1 MKVEVSC
8 RGLERRC
15 SRRDLLIQAS
25 LGGLALDA
33 FSATGDS
40 AARTKGAEQ
49 PDHLAIVPAA
59 VTVTDFERSCLR
71 FRMDTTKKAPKT
83 VSRKLPMT
91 LNNVRMLLD
100 ARAVITHKASG
111 RVHDY
116 VLTASCK
123 SEQVWVKRDIW
134 HQPNA
139 DMCMLAG
146 PDEFLVYK
154 RWDKTDKGVMLF
166 PASLGVQP
174 ERQWDDP
181 KECFDRFSIN
191 LATRPGRPLEN
202 LDAILQSL
210 SADIPVVAQTE
221 YETSNHGVL
230 LEYPVK
236 VVNFSERERYYQVD
250 TGPILLPDFEREYRS
265 LLEGCR
271 LAYVAHNCPEWA
283 EFIVCVPTPLTDA
296 VKVHHY
302 SKSIRLEGTRNRLIA
317 VT

>member
-1 MKVEVSC
+1 MTARNSC
-8 RGLERRC
+8 KRSEKPC
-15 SRRDLLIQAS
+15 SRREMLIQAS
-25 LGGLALDA
+25 QGGAALGVLSAVVNAALPA
-33 FSATGDS
+33 Q
-40 AARTKGAEQ
+40 GAETSKR
-49 PDHLAIVPAA
+49 DAGAMTRAA
-59 VTVTDFERSCLR
+59 FTDFERSCLR
-71 FRMDTTKKAPKT
+71 FRIDTTKKAPKT

-91 LNNVRMLLD
+91 LNNVRFHLD

-111 RVHDY
+111 RVYDY

-123 SEQVWVKRDIW
+123 SEQVWVSRDVW

-146 PDEFLVYK
+146 RDEFLVYK
-154 RWDKTDKGVMLF
+154 RWDKADKGVMRY

-181 KECFDRFSIN
+181 KECFDQFQVH
-191 LATRPGRPLEN
+191 LATRPGRVLEGI
-202 LDAILQSL
+202 DAILAAL
-210 SADIPVVAQTE
+210 SSDAPVMAQTE
-221 YETSNHGVL
+221 YETPHHRVL

-250 TGPILLPDFEREYRS
+250 TGPVLLPDFDREYRS

-271 LAYVAHNCPEWA
+271 LAYVAHNCAEWA

-302 SKSIRLEGTRNRLIA
+302 SQSVRIDKTRNRMIA
-317 VT
+317 LL

>member
-1 MKVEVSC
+1 MKPEKPGKLS
-8 RGLERRC
+8 ERPC
-15 SRRDLLIQAS
+15 SRREMLIHAS
-25 LGGLALDA
+25 QGGVALGALPA
-33 FSATGDS
+33 VVH
-40 AARTKGAEQ
+40 AAVRAEGAEQ
-49 PDHLAIVPAA
+49 PDRRGAAPAS
-59 VTVTDFERSCLR
+59 VSITDFERSCLR
-71 FRMDTTKKAPKT
+71 FRVDTTKKPPKT

-116 VLTASCK
+116 VLSSSCK
-123 SEQVWVKRDIW
+123 SEQVWVARDIW

-146 PDEFLVYK
+146 QDEFLVYK
-154 RWDKTDKGVMLF
+154 RWDKADKGVMRY

-174 ERQWDDP
+174 ERQLDDP

-191 LATRPGRPLEN
+191 LAARPGRLLEN
-202 LDAILQSL
+202 IDAILATF
-210 SADIPVVAQTE
+210 SADSPVVAQTE
-221 YETSNHGVL
+221 YETPHHRVL

-250 TGPILLPDFEREYRS
+250 TGPILLPDFSREYRS

-271 LAYVAHNCPEWA
+271 LAYVAHNCPQWA
-283 EFIVCVPTPLTDA
+283 EFIVCVPTPVTDA

-302 SKSIRLEGTRNRLIA
+302 SQSIRIDNARNRLIA
-317 VT
+317 VV

>member
-1 MKVEVSC
+1 MKAGVS
-8 RGLERRC
+8 GTESPRRC
-15 SRRDLLIQAS
+15 SRRDLVINAS
-25 LGGLALDA
+25 LGGLALEA
-33 FSATGDS
+33 VSTVVNPIGRAE
-40 AARTKGAEQ
+40 GAERV
-49 PDHLAIVPAA
+49 DHHATVPEA
-59 VTVTDFERSCLR
+59 VSVTDFERSCLR
-71 FRMDTTKKAPKT
+71 FRLDTTKKPPKT

-100 ARAVITHKASG
+100 ARAVITHKVSG
-111 RVHDY
+111 RVYDY

-123 SEQVWVKRDIW
+123 SEQVWVERDIW

-154 RWDKTDKGVMLF
+154 RWDKTDKGVMRF

-174 ERQWDDP
+174 ERQLDDP
-181 KECFDRFSIN
+181 RECFDRFSIN
-191 LATRPGRPLEN
+191 LAKRSGRLLEN
-202 LDAILQSL
+202 LDAILATL
-210 SADIPVVAQTE
+210 SADTPVVAQTE
-221 YETSNHGVL
+221 YEIPEYLVL

-250 TGPILLPDFEREYRS
+250 TGPILLPDFDREYHS

-271 LAYVAHNCPEWA
+271 LAFVAHNCPDWA
-283 EFIVCVPTPLTDA
+283 EFLICVPTPLTEA

>member
-1 MKVEVSC
+1 MKHASPT
-8 RGLERRC
+8 LP
-15 SRRDLLIQAS
+15 RRDLLARA
-25 LGGLALDA
+25 GAGLAASTAGVHLTA
-33 FSATGDS
+33 LAAGQPSS
-40 AARTKGAEQ
+40 AANG
-49 PDHLAIVPAA
+49 LSI
-59 VTVTDFERSCLR
+59 TDFERSCVR
-71 FRMDTTKKAPKT
+71 FRIDTTKKAPKT

-100 ARAVITHKASG
+100 ARAVITHKPSG
-111 RVHDY
+111 RVRDY

-123 SEQVWVKRDIW
+123 SEQVWVKRDVW

-146 PDEFLVYK
+146 GDEFLVYK
-154 RWDKTDKGVMLF
+154 RWDKADKGVMLY

-174 ERQWDDP
+174 ERQLDDP
-181 KECFDRFSIN
+181 KQCFDRFSID
-191 LATRPGRPLEN
+191 LAARPGRVLGSIE
-202 LDAILQSL
+202 AILETL
-210 SADIPVVAQTE
+210 SSGTPVVAQTE
-221 YETSNHGVL
+221 YEASNHRVL

-250 TGPILLPDFEREYRS
+250 TGPVLLPDFEGQYRS

-296 VKVHHY
+296 IRVHHY
-302 SKSIRLEGTRNRLIA
+302 SQSIRIEGTCNRLIA
-317 VT
+317 AT

>member
-1 MKVEVSC
+1 MKVEVS
-8 RGLERRC
+8 RTDSERRC

-33 FSATGDS
+33 FSATVDS

-49 PDHLAIVPAA
+49 PDNLATVPAA

-174 ERQWDDP
+174 ERQLDDP

-202 LDAILQSL
+202 LDAILDTL
-210 SADIPVVAQTE
+210 SADAPVVAQTE
-221 YETSNHGVL
+221 YETSSHRVL

-317 VT
+317 VS

>member
-1 MKVEVSC
+1 MEVEVLGTDSQ
-8 RGLERRC
+8 RRC
-15 SRRDLLIQAS
+15 SRRDLLIRAS

-33 FSATGDS
+33 LS
-40 AARTKGAEQ
+40 AAGNPAVRAEGAEQ
-49 PDHLAIVPAA
+49 PGSRATAPAA
-59 VTVTDFERSCLR
+59 VSVTDFERSCLR
-71 FRMDTTKKAPKT
+71 FRMDTTKKPPKT

-91 LNNVRMLLD
+91 LNNVRMILD

-123 SEQVWVKRDIW
+123 SEQVWVQRDIW

-154 RWDKTDKGVMLF
+154 RWDKSDKGVMLF
-166 PASLGVQP
+166 PPSLGVQP

-191 LATRPGRPLEN
+191 IATRPGRLLEN
-202 LDAILQSL
+202 LDAILDTL
-210 SADIPVVAQTE
+210 SSDNPVVSQTE
-221 YETSNHGVL
+221 YETANYRVL

-271 LAYVAHNCPEWA
+271 LAYIAHNCPDWA
-283 EFIVCVPTPLTDA
+283 EFIVCVPTPLA
-296 VKVHHY
+296 GAIKVHHY
-302 SKSIRLEGTRNRLIA
+302 SQSIRIEGTRNRLIA

>member
-1 MKVEVSC
+1 MSVD
-8 RGLERRC
+8 GLGTPSEPRC
-15 SRRDLLIQAS
+15 ARRDWLIHAS
-25 LGGLALDA
+25 LGGLALGGL
-33 FSATGDS
+33 ST
-40 AARTKGAEQ
+40 AAETAVGVAGAAQ
-49 PDHLAIVPAA
+49 PDNRAAVPAA
-59 VTVTDFERSCLR
+59 VSVTDFARSCLR
-71 FRMDTTKKAPKT
+71 FRIDTTKKPPKT

-123 SEQVWVKRDIW
+123 SEQVWVARGVW

-146 PDEFLVYK
+146 RDEFLVYK
-154 RWDKTDKGVMLF
+154 RWDKADKGVMLH

-174 ERQWDDP
+174 ERQLDDP
-181 KECFDRFSIN
+181 KACFDRFSIH
-191 LATRPGRPLEN
+191 LATRPGRVLGN
-202 LDAILQSL
+202 VDAIIETL
-210 SADIPVVAQTE
+210 STDTPVVAQTE
-221 YETSNHGVL
+221 YETAHHRVL
-230 LEYPVK
+230 LEYPVR

-250 TGPILLPDFEREYRS
+250 TGPILLPGFDREYRS

-283 EFIVCVPTPLTDA
+283 EFIVCVPTPLTEA
-296 VKVHHY
+296 V
-302 SKSIRLEGTRNRLIA
+302 
-317 VT
+317 